1 MIDDNTDGHEVNNAN
16 FNEVTCSAWCPTHNS
31 TCQVCK
37 NLTSVMGLT
46 IQSCG
51 DDNTANQIGS
61 NNVCRQSNMNSVA
74 SEAFKTGALACEC
87 GQDTGCYCYCIIK
100 DCICSSGT
108 AVYDFKTTKMSIISA
123 LTLFVMS
130 QANNKQYIKIN
141 HLSLS

>member
-37 NLTSVMGLT
+37 NLTSFMGLN

-74 SEAFKTGALACEC
+74 SNVFKTDALACKCEV
-87 GQDTGCYCYCIIK
+87 DTGCYCYCIIK
-100 DCICSSGT
+100 DCICSRGT
-108 AVYDFKTTKMSIISA
+108 DVYDFHTTKMTIISSLA
-123 LTLFVMS
+123 LFVMS
-130 QANNKQYIKIN
+130 QTNNK
-141 HLSLS
+141 H

>member
-1 MIDDNTDGHEVNNAN
+1 MDNPSCYLNEMVDDNTDGFEVNNTN

-51 DDNTANQIGS
+51 DDNTANQIGL
-61 NNVCRQSNMNSVA
+61 NNVCRQSHMDV
-74 SEAFKTGALACEC
+74 FKTDALACKC

-100 DCICSSGT
+100 DCICSSST
-108 AVYDFKTTKMSIISA
+108 ATYEFHTSTKTMMA
-123 LTLFVMS
+123 LLTLFAMS
-130 QANNKQYIKIN
+130 QATKQPID
-141 HLSLS
+141 

>member
-1 MIDDNTDGHEVNNAN
+1 MVDDNTDGIDVNNSD
-16 FNEVTCSAWCPTHNS
+16 FNEVTCSPWCPTHNS

-74 SEAFKTGALACEC
+74 SNPFKTDALACKC

-108 AVYDFKTTKMSIISA
+108 AVYDFHILTRMTIISA
-123 LTLFVMS
+123 LALFVMLHAETS
-130 QANNKQYIKIN
+130 NT
-141 HLSLS
+141 LE